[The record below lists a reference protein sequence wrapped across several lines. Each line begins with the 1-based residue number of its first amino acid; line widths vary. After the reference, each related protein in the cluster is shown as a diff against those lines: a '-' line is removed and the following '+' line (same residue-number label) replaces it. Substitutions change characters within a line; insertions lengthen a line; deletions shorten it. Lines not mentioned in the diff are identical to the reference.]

1 MLFLCPERD
10 VFANFGEHL
19 HITLCRRIA
28 IMWHHSTMLSTSHLY
43 NSIYQWK
50 GSVST
55 KAAFAL
61 QLVALAIGDHLALVL
76 AKLAQRL
83 DVNAVFSESAVADA
97 CRNDT
102 CPEPG

>member
-1 MLFLCPERD
+1 
-10 VFANFGEHL
+10 
-19 HITLCRRIA
+19 
-28 IMWHHSTMLSTSHLY
+28 MWHHSTKLSTSHLY

-61 QLVALAIGDHLALVL
+61 QLVALAIGDHLALAL

-83 DVNAVFSESAVADA
+83 DVNAVFSEFLFHRQWLCLIQPAVIATKA
-97 CRNDT
+97 HSPIRKGS
-102 CPEPG
+102 PWR